1 MVLGFMHH
9 VVDKGPSSQ
18 SHGFSI
24 VMYGCESWIIK
35 KTESQRIDALEMW

>member
-1 MVLGFMHH
+1 MVLGFIYP

-18 SHGFSI
+18 HYGFSI

-35 KTESQRIDALEMW
+35 KTENQRIDALEMW